1 MRNIY
6 IALFASI
13 LLIACGGSEDKK
25 EDSFKYYS
33 KEEATNKSLELS
45 IEASGE
51 IEAISTIE
59 IKSKA
64 WKKNFLLNEK

>member
-1 MRNIY
+1 MKNIY
-6 IALFASI
+6 IALFAST
-13 LLIACGGSEDKK
+13 LLISCGGSEDAK

-51 IEAISTIE
+51 IEAIQQ
-59 IKSKA
+59 
-64 WKKNFLLNEK
+64 